1 MKEDLALIVLDNAKG
16 LGDLIDNHLMDYYK
30 TDESFIIDK
39 QQVRF
44 NNGEGKIV
52 IKETIRN
59 KNVYILCDVGN
70 YDCQYEM
77 FGRTNY
83 LSPDDHFQDLK
94 RCICALSGHAKSL
107 SVIMPLLY
115 ESRQHRRKGR
125 ESLDCALALQELQRL
140 GVEEIITFDV
150 HDPNIVN
157 AVPTLAF
164 DNFYPSNDILNL
176 MVKNGHIDLDN
187 TDDVLVVS
195 PDMGAVERA
204 RFFADILKADIGI
217 YYKRRDLSKIVN
229 GKNPIVAHEYLG
241 KDVKNK
247 TIFIVDDMIAS
258 GSSIIDVA
266 ENMKQRGAKEIYLI
280 ASYAFFTEGF
290 KKFDDAYEK
299 GYFDGIYSTNLS
311 YTTPS
316 AFERKWFYQADC
328 SKVVSKAIYSLNR
341 GESITKLIK
350 GRIDIAKKV
359 K

>member
-1 MKEDLALIVLDNAKG
+1 MKEDLALIVLDNAKE
-16 LGDLIDNHLMDYYK
+16 LGELVNKHLMDYYK
-30 TDESFIIDK
+30 TDESFIISK
-39 QQVRF
+39 EQVRF
-44 NNGEGKIV
+44 NNGEGKVV

-70 YDCQYEM
+70 YDCEYEM
-77 FGRTNY
+77 FGRKNY

-107 SVIMPLLY
+107 NVIMPLLY

-125 ESLDCALALQELQRL
+125 ESLDCAMALQELEHL
-140 GVEEIITFDV
+140 GVNEIITFDV

-157 AVPTLAF
+157 AVPLLAF

-176 MVKNGHIDLDN
+176 MVKNGHIDLNN

-217 YYKRRDLSKIVN
+217 FYKRRDLSKIVN

-241 KDVKNK
+241 KDVKDK

-258 GSSIIDVA
+258 GSSILDVA
-266 ENMKQRGAKEIYLI
+266 ENMKQRGASKIYLI

-290 KKFDDAYEK
+290 SKFDDYYAK
-299 GYFDGIYSTNLS
+299 NYFDGIYSTNLS
-311 YTTPS
+311 YVS
-316 AFERKWFYQADC
+316 REGLKRDWFYPTDC
-328 SKVVSKAIYSLNR
+328 SKLLSKAIYSLNR

-350 GRIDIAKKV
+350 GKIDIAKKV

>member
-1 MKEDLALIVLDNAKG
+1 MKEDLALIVMDNAKE
-16 LGDLIDNHLMDYYK
+16 LGQLIDRHLMDAYK
-30 TDESFIIDK
+30 TDESFIVPVE
-39 QQVRF
+39 QVRF

-59 KNVYILCDVGN
+59 KNVYILCDIGN
-70 YDCQYEM
+70 YDCSFEM
-77 FGRTNY
+77 FGRTSY

-94 RCICALSGHAKSL
+94 RVICALSGHAKSL

-115 ESRQHRRKGR
+115 ASRQHRRKGR
-125 ESLDCALALQELQRL
+125 ESLDCALALQELERL
-140 GVEEIITFDV
+140 GVQEIITFDV

-176 MVKNGHIDLDN
+176 MVKNKHIDLEN

-204 RFFADILKADIGI
+204 RFFADILKTDIGI

-241 KDVKNK
+241 KDVKGK

-258 GSSIIDVA
+258 GSSII
-266 ENMKQRGAKEIYLI
+266 ECSKNMKERGAKEIYLI
-280 ASYAFFTEGF
+280 ASYALFTEGLALIDEAF
-290 KKFDDAYEK
+290 AD
-299 GYFDGIYSTNLS
+299 GYFNGIYTTNLS
-311 YTTPS
+311 YTMKE
-316 AFERKWFYQADC
+316 AYDREWFYEADC
-328 SKVVSKAIYSLNR
+328 SKAIGKAIYSLNS
-341 GESITKLIK
+341 GLSISKLIK
-350 GRIDIAKKV
+350 GKIDIAKKV